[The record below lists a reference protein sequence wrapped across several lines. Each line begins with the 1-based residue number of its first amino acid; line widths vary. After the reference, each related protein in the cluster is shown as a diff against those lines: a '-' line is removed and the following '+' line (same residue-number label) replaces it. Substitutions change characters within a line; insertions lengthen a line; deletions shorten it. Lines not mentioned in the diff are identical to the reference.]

1 MQTKVL
7 IRCLEELNNKEPNL
21 SYLKG
26 MLETIIAFSDKSNL
40 LIKATPEQEA
50 SQIVLKNPEK
60 EVVLDSSEFDEV
72 LNAYTHGKT
81 GELN

>member
-7 IRCLEELNNKEPNL
+7 IRCLEELNKDKADL
-21 SYLKG
+21 SYVKG

-40 LIKATPEQEA
+40 LAKATPEQEA
-50 SQIVLKNPEK
+50 SQVIMKAPEK
-60 EVVLDSSEFDEV
+60 KEPEEEKFDEI